1 LSGLDYDADTAERY
15 GWINRA
21 LPDAEIRDFVVRLA
35 RRIAS
40 FPASSIAAVKS
51 IVNQTSPISSSV
63 LNEDSARF
71 WKKSSCRK
79 YKSASRLVSVQISGS
94 IRWPY
99 CIWRVVSPRRSAAPL
114 CRRFIEA
121 MAYVRA
127 YPIDLPSLRAALP
140 GIRTPV
146 LSIWGAHDPIVPP
159 ENADVLGRALP
170 RMRSVLLD
178 SGHFV
183 WEDRAED
190 YAAAILDWIRGGYRA
205 A

>member
-1 LSGLDYDADTAERY
+1 MAGCHGSPGIRCHLSSQA
-15 GWINRA
+15 WM
-21 LPDAEIRDFVVRLA
+21 P
-35 RRIAS
+35 S
-40 FPASSIAAVKS
+40 PASRRA
-51 IVNQTSPISSSV
+51 NSSTAGLSV
-63 LNEDSARF
+63 LLFDLMMKTKPDSQAL
-71 WKKSSCRK
+71 KDYQASS
-79 YKSASRLVSVQISGS
+79 AG
-94 IRWPY
+94 
-99 CIWRVVSPRRSAAPL
+99 
-114 CRRFIEA
+114 RRFIEA

-127 YPIDLPSLRAALP
+127 YPIDLPSLRAMLP

-190 YAAAILDWIRGGYRA
+190 YAAAILDWIRGGYKA

>member
-1 LSGLDYDADTAERY
+1 MSGLDYDADTAERY

-140 GIRTPV
+140 GI
-146 LSIWGAHDPIVPP
+146 AHPGS
-159 ENADVLGRALP
+159 EYLGRP
-170 RMRSVLLD
+170 
-178 SGHFV
+178 
-183 WEDRAED
+183 
-190 YAAAILDWIRGGYRA
+190 
-205 A
+205 